1 MIQKPY
7 KAFEVSIMLI
17 LYFFRKFRKF
27 IHLQGGPKTDNQF
40 YFGDNFGNSAPIL
53 TILSPLLA
61 KMYGA

>member
-1 MIQKPY
+1 
-7 KAFEVSIMLI
+7 MLI